1 MERNSLKFSEV
12 SGLPLFKIL
21 LTLLIFSIKLRGSR
35 NLIAMQEYFNR
46 QATFY
51 RKIQSYFQFYNLN
64 FKANSIM

>member
-12 SGLPLFKIL
+12 SGLSLFKIL

-51 RKIQSYFQFYNLN
+51 RKIQSYL
-64 FKANSIM
+64 